1 MGRDEA
7 LQSTTERPGDAAA
20 AERFLAA
27 FSKIEA
33 HLRREVK
40 ADKHLA
46 FGDLVARYD
55 PGRSWRDRNDMM
67 LFADVR
73 NILAHRQHGLPAIPT
88 VSTVNAI
95 EDAWRRISAPELVIP
110 RYQRAVTRVSP
121 GDTLVHVLDL
131 VRKNDF
137 SQFPVYRADRFV
149 GLITENG
156 ITRWMA
162 HHVHTV
168 DSLVDL
174 RDVAVSAVVKEEE
187 TSKNVA
193 FIARATPV
201 DVVLQLFA
209 DSPLL
214 EAALITNIGRKTE
227 APLGIV
233 TRWDVVMSRPSASGR

>member
-1 MGRDEA
+1 MA
-7 LQSTTERPGDAAA
+7 LRTSTDRAEDAAA

-33 HLRREVK
+33 HLRREAK

-55 PGRSWRDRNDMM
+55 PGRRWRDRDDMM

-73 NILAHRQHGLPAIPT
+73 NLLAHRLHGLPAIPT
-88 VSTVNAI
+88 ASTVTVI
-95 EDAWRRISAPELVIP
+95 EDVWRRLSAPELVIP
-110 RYQRAVTRVSP
+110 RFQRDVTRVSHR
-121 GDTLVHVLDL
+121 DTLVHVLDL

-137 SQFPVYRADRFV
+137 SQFPVYREDRFV

-193 FIARATPV
+193 FVARATPV
-201 DVVLQLFA
+201 DVVLRLFS

-214 EAALITNIGRKTE
+214 EAMLITNIGRKTE
-227 APLGIV
+227 SPLGII
-233 TRWDVVMSRPSASGR
+233 TRWDVVMSKA

>member
-1 MGRDEA
+1 MA
-7 LQSTTERPGDAAA
+7 FQTATERPGDAAA

-40 ADKHLA
+40 ADKHIS
-46 FGDLVARYD
+46 FGDLAARYD
-55 PGRSWRDRNDMM
+55 PGRRWRDRNDMM

-73 NILAHRQHGLPAIPT
+73 NLLAHRLHGFPAIPT
-88 VSTVNAI
+88 ASTVNAI
-95 EDAWRRISAPELVIP
+95 EEVWRRLSAPELVIP
-110 RYQRAVTRVSP
+110 RFQRDVTRVSP
-121 GDTLVHVLDL
+121 SDTLMHVLDL

-137 SQFPVYRADRFV
+137 SQFPVYRGDRFV
-149 GLITENG
+149 GLVTENG

-174 RDVAVSAVVKEEE
+174 RDVAVSAIVKEEE

-193 FIARATPV
+193 FVARATPV
-201 DVVLQLFA
+201 DVVLQLFS

-214 EAALITNIGRKTE
+214 EATLITNIGQKTE
-227 APLGIV
+227 KPLGII
-233 TRWDVVMSRPSASGR
+233 TRWDVVMSKT

>member
-1 MGRDEA
+1 M
-7 LQSTTERPGDAAA
+7 
-20 AERFLAA
+20 
-27 FSKIEA
+27 
-33 HLRREVK
+33 K

-55 PGRSWRDRNDMM
+55 PGRRWRDRDDMM

-73 NILAHRQHGLPAIPT
+73 SLFGASSPRPSAIPT
-88 VSTVNAI
+88 ASTVDVI
-95 EDAWRRISAPELVIP
+95 EDVWRRLSAPELVIP
-110 RYQRAVTRVSP
+110 RFQRDVTRVSP
-121 GDTLVHVLDL
+121 RDTLVNVLDL

-137 SQFPVYRADRFV
+137 SQFPVYREDRFV

-193 FIARATPV
+193 FVARATPV
-201 DVVLQLFA
+201 DVVLRLFS

-214 EAALITNIGRKTE
+214 EATLITNIGRKTE
-227 APLGIV
+227 TPLGII
-233 TRWDVVMSRPSASGR
+233 TRWDVVMIKTLT